1 RYVLA
6 ADGASYLFETDG
18 KLATIRWNGR
28 DFEELSARGDAGSM
42 SLARDGKRVYLLSRN
57 GAPASLAASGRD
69 WETPDLRARLAIN
82 LAAER
87 AQKFDDAARTMG
99 LVFYHPDM
107 KGLDWEALSARY
119 RELALDTRLAS
130 EFNEVFNRL
139 LGELNASHLGMW
151 GGQ

>member
-1 RYVLA
+1 
-6 ADGASYLFETDG
+6 
-18 KLATIRWNGR
+18 
-28 DFEELSARGDAGSM
+28 
-42 SLARDGKRVYLLSRN
+42 
-57 GAPASLAASGRD
+57 LAASGRD
-69 WETPDLRARLAIN
+69 WQTHDMRARLAIN

-151 GGQ
+151 GGQPAPETASESVGRLGVELAPEQPERGVLVARA